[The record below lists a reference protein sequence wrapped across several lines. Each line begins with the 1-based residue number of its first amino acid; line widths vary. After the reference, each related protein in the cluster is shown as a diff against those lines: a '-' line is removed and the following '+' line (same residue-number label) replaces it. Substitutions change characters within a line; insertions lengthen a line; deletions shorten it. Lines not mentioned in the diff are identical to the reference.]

1 MKLNVGT
8 YSSSSTHIFPEVC
21 TSSAVHF
28 FFSLLFSSTTDAM
41 EVDDHPPAEQATAEL
56 SLERFDTS
64 N

>member
-1 MKLNVGT
+1 M
-8 YSSSSTHIFPEVC
+8 FPEVC

-28 FFSLLFSSTTDAM
+28 FFPLLFSSTTDAM